1 MPRNRVINRRNLPG
15 TSRRRTLWLSD
26 EATTAL
32 AELAKQLE
40 VSQGSLLEVA
50 VGELAA
56 LPSVKVV
63 TLLRRHKQLTD
74 DETKYVLTRL
84 PRSRV

>member
-15 TSRRRTLWLSD
+15 TSRRRTLWVSD
-26 EATTAL
+26 EAMAAL
-32 AELAKQLE
+32 AAMAKQLE

-50 VGELAA
+50 IGELTA
-56 LPSVKVV
+56 LPPAEVV
-63 TLLRRHKQLTD
+63 TSLRRHKQLTD

-84 PRSRV
+84 PHDRV